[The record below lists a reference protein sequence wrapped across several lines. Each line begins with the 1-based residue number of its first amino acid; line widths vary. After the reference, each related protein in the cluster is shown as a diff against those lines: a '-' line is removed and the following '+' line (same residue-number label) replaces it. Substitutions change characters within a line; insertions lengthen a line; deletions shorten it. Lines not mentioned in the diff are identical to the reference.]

1 MPAVHH
7 GFAPGRRLDIK
18 LKSLPIVCNEDEHV
32 AEKQQQRSARKLLL
46 IGELAIPSRS
56 EAI

>member
-1 MPAVHH
+1 MLAVHH

-32 AEKQQQRSARKLLL
+32 AE
-46 IGELAIPSRS
+46 
-56 EAI
+56 